1 MLIDNE
7 DYPIENPK
15 YYLVVLDIDGSMS
28 ELIFTR
34 KAILDY
40 LKKVSDNPFDVGMI
54 ETLIELQEEQITL
67 ILNLHNGESKKFI

>member
-15 YYLVVLDIDGSMS
+15 YYLVVLAEDGNDIK

-34 KAILDY
+34 E
-40 LKKVSDNPFDVGMI
+40 N
-54 ETLIELQEEQITL
+54 
-67 ILNLHNGESKKFI
+67 ILNYLDETKANPTNSGV